1 MMAEETA
8 RQAKE
13 QSEKAKE
20 EAVRLAAA
28 QEERKAKVAA
38 LQKGVQNCLSFLV
51 VWLLIT
57 FGRGRD

>member
-13 QSEKAKE
+13 QAEKAKE

-38 LQKGVQNCLSFLV
+38 LQKGTKQSLLLST
-51 VWLLIT
+51 LLEIDRSI
-57 FGRGRD
+57 G